1 MPMFVVLSAAAGF
14 VDAACFMALSQVF
27 TAHVTGN
34 FAALASALVKP
45 DSATGLR
52 VAVIGAFA
60 GGGVCA
66 FCVACALDARDA
78 AAPAPVRRAVIRVEA
93 AWLALLLVLDA
104 VLPEGA
110 WARYAVALCAGAA
123 MGCQGALSKLP
134 GAAGLGT
141 PTTVMTSNFSAWT
154 LALAQ
159 RLTRRKPGA
168 GDADDAAAA
177 AAQDRTLVQLSL
189 QLLVFMTGAAAGA
202 LGEQRFG
209 VMALAVPLAL
219 LAALSF
225 GRLTA
230 QA

>member
-45 DSATGLR
+45 DGATGLR

-66 FCVACALDARDA
+66 FCVACALDARDD

-123 MGCQGALSKLP
+123 MGCQSALSKLP

-168 GDADDAAAA
+168 GDADDAA

-225 GRLTA
+225 SRLTA
-230 QA
+230 RA